1 MEEYKPRDNAFFE
14 MCMQTPEE
22 RKNRILLPKYGKSPG
37 DALDWRT
44 DQRTSTRACSQC
56 KKNGFLNYERRPS
69 RLAQYLETCVACGA
83 RIGDS

>member
-1 MEEYKPRDNAFFE
+1 ME
-14 MCMQTPEE
+14 TPEE
-22 RKNRILLPKYGKSPG
+22 RKNRILLPKYGKP
-37 DALDWRT
+37 DADAFWPNPLDWRT
-44 DQRTSTRACSQC
+44 MRRTSTRPCPQC